1 MVLMASTIVLYSIS
15 PSSNLGEGSTG
26 STALPQGGSLLHTHT
41 REDRYLLERP
51 NYAPVA
57 QLAEVADLKSVC
69 CRFESDQ
76 GHQI

>member
-1 MVLMASTIVLYSIS
+1 MVLMASIIVLYSIG
-15 PSSNLGEGSTG
+15 PSSNLGEG

>member
-15 PSSNLGEGSTG
+15 PSSNLGEGST
-26 STALPQGGSLLHTHT
+26 SLPQGGSLLHTHT